1 MDEQSTPVRVDRQ
14 SLYTDLSH
22 LIRGSGLLRRRYAYY
37 WSRITA
43 AIAAFVLLW
52 VGVVALGDSWFQ
64 LTLAV
69 ALGILDDAVRLPR
82 ARCRAPAGL
91 PVRLHGTT
99 GPHVF
104 SAAPS
109 QG

>member
-1 MDEQSTPVRVDRQ
+1 M
-14 SLYTDLSH
+14 
-22 LIRGSGLLRRRYAYY
+22 IRGSGLLRRRYAYY

-69 ALGILDDAVRLPR
+69 ALGILMTQFGFLGHDAAHRQVFRSGAWNDWTSRLLGGRLRRVEPR
-82 ARCRAPAGL
+82 VVA
-91 PVRLHGTT
+91 
-99 GPHVF
+99 
-104 SAAPS
+104 
-109 QG
+109 

>member
-22 LIRGSGLLRRRYAYY
+22 VIRGSGLLRRRYAYY

-52 VGVVALGDSWFQ
+52 VGVVALGDSWF
-64 LTLAV
+64 A
-69 ALGILDDAVRLPR
+69 AHPR
-82 ARCRAPAGL
+82 RSPRDL
-91 PVRLHGTT
+91 R
-99 GPHVF
+99 
-104 SAAPS
+104 
-109 QG
+109 